1 MCATQPTLYGLST
14 KTHTFAYHW
23 KSLSHNLNEQRTIV
37 RLVST
42 DVLRLRRLGDI
53 FSSGCS
59 LLFVDRAAVDPRGSC
74 LLPLMFLYLATSLL
88 FTGFCP
94 SINYC
99 SQLLT
104 PSTLWRDS
112 NAREMYANV
121 SLLLKFPRSSVPE
134 RRRRSFS
141 SLFQVK
147 EKGRNARRN
156 EEYVENLTRIR
167 INKHNNIL
175 SLTFRIHRRI
185 FKIHCVLGSR
195 NIIHSD
201 LVRSASEERQDFAA
215 KSRRWL
221 AQMLL
226 IRVAEVKGSFV
237 HTFVHYDQKPCP
249 CIQVRQNG
257 SPLGLSVPRLHPG
270 SPVRR
275 TKTSSRGSQTDLD
288 DDLLRQPA
296 KTHCDESASQKR
308 KFYRLRV
315 IRWYRSFFSTRSI

>member
-1 MCATQPTLYGLST
+1 MKLHSIRNTAYALRSINEDTHLRLSP
-14 KTHTFAYHW
+14 KILQSQHG
-23 KSLSHNLNEQRTIV
+23 RTEDD
-37 RLVST
+37 RSSRF
-42 DVLRLRRLGDI
+42 DRRSAFRRWLRRLGDI

-59 LLFVDRAAVDPRGSC
+59 LLFVDRTAVDPRGSC

-99 SQLLT
+99 SQLLA

-112 NAREMYANV
+112 DAREMYANV
-121 SLLLKFPRSSVPE
+121 SLLLKFPRSWVPE

-141 SLFQVK
+141 SLFQMK
-147 EKGRNARRN
+147 EKGTNARRN
-156 EEYVENLTRIR
+156 VEYAGNLTRIR

-175 SLTFRIHRRI
+175 SLTL
-185 FKIHCVLGSR
+185 KYTVCSVLV
-195 NIIHSD
+195 IHSN
-201 LVRSASEERQDFAA
+201 LVRSASEERQDFPA

-237 HTFVHYDQKPCP
+237 HTFVRYDQKPCP

-270 SPVRR
+270 SHR
-275 TKTSSRGSQTDLD
+275 
-288 DDLLRQPA
+288 
-296 KTHCDESASQKR
+296 
-308 KFYRLRV
+308 
-315 IRWYRSFFSTRSI
+315 